1 LINAFLGDLQK
12 KKFVHHGS
20 PLILSTEMSAVI
32 LLRADGRW
40 TTKRDHMFGRALA
53 FLYGLV
59 CYLTFLVAFLY
70 AIAFVGNISL
80 VPKTIDSGP
89 AAPLTRA
96 LIINALLLSLFAV
109 QHSVMARQWFKR
121 AWKKIVPEPVERSTY
136 VLLASLI
143 LLLLFWKWEPM
154 KGIIWDV
161 RNPNGRTILTG
172 LFWIGW
178 GLVLASTYL
187 IDHFGLFGMKQVYN
201 YLVGKHDEPPPFKTP
216 TLYRMVRHPLYL
228 GFIIAFWATPRMT
241 AGHLFFAIM
250 TTAYILVAI
259 QFEERDLIRF
269 YGDSYRKYREQ
280 VSMLFPLRLRKRQRR
295 KPQVPL

>member
-1 LINAFLGDLQK
+1 
-12 KKFVHHGS
+12 
-20 PLILSTEMSAVI
+20 
-32 LLRADGRW
+32 
-40 TTKRDHMFGRALA
+40 MFGRVLA

-70 AIAFVGNISL
+70 AIAFVGNIGP

-89 AAPLTRA
+89 EVPLAKA

-121 AWKKIVPEPVERSTY
+121 AWTKLVPEPVERSTY
-136 VLLASLI
+136 VILASLI
-143 LLLLFWKWEPM
+143 LLLLYWKWQPM
-154 KGIIWDV
+154 TGVVWDV
-161 RNPNGRTILTG
+161 RNPTGRAVLVG

-178 GLVLASTYL
+178 GLVLLSTFV

-201 YLVGKHDEPPPFKTP
+201 NLVGKHAEPPPFKTP
-216 TLYRMVRHPLYL
+216 NLYKMVRHPLYL

-241 AGHLFFAIM
+241 AGHLLFAIM
-250 TTAYILVAI
+250 TAAYILVAI

-269 YGDSYRKYREQ
+269 YGESYRRYREQ
-280 VSMLFPLRLRKRQRR
+280 VSMLFPLRFRKR
-295 KPQVPL
+295 